1 MNDLWKALKAYQP
14 QADLDGHGESWR
26 VACEKRTIDA
36 LDVAIEDAGEQM
48 QEADPTWELLKV
60 SPNHDYDRIYTAGEA
75 MINAVDA
82 LKSDFERQENINMAI
97 RLIERAQE
105 IGT

>member
-36 LDVAIEDAGEQM
+36 LDAAIEDSSERM
-48 QEADPTWELLKV
+48 QEADPAYKFGDR
-60 SPNHDYDRIYTAGEA
+60 PNDDYERMYTAGEA

-97 RLIERAQE
+97 RLIETAQE

>member
-48 QEADPTWELLKV
+48 QELFNGR
-60 SPNHDYDRIYTAGEA
+60 PNHDYDRIYTAGEA